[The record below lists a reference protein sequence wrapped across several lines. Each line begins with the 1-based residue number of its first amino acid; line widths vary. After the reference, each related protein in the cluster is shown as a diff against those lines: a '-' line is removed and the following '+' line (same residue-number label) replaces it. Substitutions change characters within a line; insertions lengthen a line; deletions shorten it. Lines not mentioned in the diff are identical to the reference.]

1 MTIRK
6 LTRKHALTIYSAGAS
21 SAGASPSAAGAA
33 SPSAGAGASPSAGAG
48 ASPSAG
54 AAASPSGFFW
64 NIYMVTAGCSVVRKL
79 KKNVL
84 YIKIYLYLFLSFFLF
99 FISFYSLKLL
109 F

>member
-1 MTIRK
+1 M
-6 LTRKHALTIYSAGAS
+6 TIYSAGAS

-79 KKNVL
+79 KKCIVH
-84 YIKIYLYLFLSFFLF
+84 KDLFVPLPLLLSFLPQ
-99 FISFYSLKLL
+99 LL
-109 F
+109 QPKITILNTIL